1 MRTKNHRRRPY
12 SSCLSSLSSL
22 FSLSTRPRN
31 FVPRRKN
38 PDETRELTKGRKK
51 VSTGSIGFWSKDIVS
66 LRCLL
71 LLVSCSDLFQLKASS
86 YSFIRVSLLT
96 RSRVSFSNRS
106 PFTKALLKTEE
117 RADKNTTYLL
127 FEKEHTER
135 ERDVRRSSESRQKG
149 VLL

>member
-1 MRTKNHRRRPY
+1 
-12 SSCLSSLSSL
+12 
-22 FSLSTRPRN
+22 
-31 FVPRRKN
+31 
-38 PDETRELTKGRKK
+38 
-51 VSTGSIGFWSKDIVS
+51 
-66 LRCLL
+66 L

-127 FEKEHTER
+127 FEKEHTQRER
-135 ERDVRRSSESRQKG
+135 ERGVRRSSESRQKG